1 MGRKAK
7 LAVKKIVRHAAKIV
21 KKDIRSLKHQGKK
34 IGLRVHIKMNC
45 KCLPKIKSLH
55 GRHHFKRHHFKRHH
69 FKRHHFKR
77 HHKRHHKVHH
87 KRHHH
92 RRHHR
97 RHHRVLKVGKKD
109 TKSTTK
115 PVNPKKAN
123 KADGKDARILA
134 PLKKMLELN

>member
-1 MGRKAK
+1 MGRRAK

-34 IGLRVHIKMNC
+34 IGLKVHIKMNC

-55 GRHHFKRHHFKRHH
+55 GRHHFKKHHFKRHHLKHHFKKHH

-77 HHKRHHKVHH
+77 HHKKHH

-92 RRHHR
+92 HFRHHRHHR
-97 RHHRVLKVGKKD
+97 RHHRALA
-109 TKSTTK
+109 
-115 PVNPKKAN
+115 KKAAV
-123 KADGKDARILA
+123 KTKVAAKRDVRILE

>member
-34 IGLRVHIKMNC
+34 IGLKVHIKMNC

-55 GRHHFKRHHFKRHH
+55 GKHHFKRHHFKRHHLKHHFKRHHKKHHKVHHKRHHFKRHH

-77 HHKRHHKVHH
+77 HHHKRHHHKVHH
-87 KRHHH
+87 KR
-92 RRHHR
+92 
-97 RHHRVLKVGKKD
+97 
-109 TKSTTK
+109 
-115 PVNPKKAN
+115 
-123 KADGKDARILA
+123 
-134 PLKKMLELN
+134 